1 MKEKHQRNI
10 NVCLQAFT
18 NGSAEAGLLP
28 DDAVGSKGEL
38 VVLLEGRGGTRAA
51 LRNGLGPSSSIATGH
66 VRLLSS

>member
-28 DDAVGSKGEL
+28 NDAVGSKGEL
-38 VVLLEGRGGTRAA
+38 AVLLEGRGGRIFHGRPFRMDLDRPAA
-51 LRNGLGPSSSIATGH
+51 
-66 VRLLSS
+66 